1 MKQKQKR
8 NTRQTRAT
16 RRNAENAAAD
26 DTDSSVTE
34 VVSCGTCA
42 RPVGEKSIGCDK
54 CERWV
59 HGTEMCSG
67 LPQNVI
73 DAILE
78 YSGEGISYM
87 CMQCRVIRASSTGHS
102 GSPAS
107 RSQSENFMADTLGQL
122 FQHLRGMST
131 ILTNL
136 TAEVKA
142 IATQRAPC
150 TTETQP
156 ETDPAHAHRHT
167 AQPILPQPPKTTQDG
182 LPPPTTSLDQHRLFI
197 REELREMHERDKRR
211 DSVIIRGLK
220 ADSPRG
226 IVNEFADLTEKKMGA
241 RIQLSDVVM
250 IPKHTGIC
258 RAKIPNPTERQLVLD
273 SAKNLRNTEFQHVYI
288 RKDLTYAQRGELKLK
303 REAKP
308 SRKDSEEG
316 KPGELRNPGTS
327 RSAADKDTAAVAS
340 SSLGEKPAQAQVGA
354 AARSDPE
361 ERQAPVLPQIPQAP
375 PGTGE
380 VQPADPGR
388 LN

>member
-1 MKQKQKR
+1 
-8 NTRQTRAT
+8 
-16 RRNAENAAAD
+16 
-26 DTDSSVTE
+26 
-34 VVSCGTCA
+34 
-42 RPVGEKSIGCDK
+42 
-54 CERWV
+54 
-59 HGTEMCSG
+59 MCSG

-102 GSPAS
+102 GSPTC
-107 RSQSENFMADTLGQL
+107 RSQSENIMADTLGQL

-136 TAEVKA
+136 TVQVKA
-142 IATQRAPC
+142 IATQHAPHSTEPQPLEIAPARA
-150 TTETQP
+150 EMQ
-156 ETDPAHAHRHT
+156 R
-167 AQPILPQPPKTTQDG
+167 AQPILPQPKPTQDG
-182 LPPPTTSLDQHRLFI
+182 HPPPTTSLEQHRLFI

-226 IVNEFADLTEKKMGA
+226 IVNEFADLTERKMGA

-250 IPKHTGIC
+250 IPKHNGIC

-308 SRKDSEEG
+308 NRKDPEEG
-316 KPGELRNPGTS
+316 KPGELRSSDTS
-327 RSAADKDTAAVAS
+327 RSAAEDTAAKVS
-340 SSLGEKPAQAQVGA
+340 SSLGEKPPQGLENVQGA
-354 AARSDPE
+354 TARSDPE
-361 ERQAPVLPQIPQAP
+361 ERQASVPPQVPQAP
-375 PGTGE
+375 PGTGG